1 MYGILI
7 IVPTTCTLLPM
18 IIPLAL
24 LLPLFYHHTS
34 LDTLVVSVCPRK
46 TQDLWSLPML
56 FRPASWPRY
65 QRYSDSLSGQCISL
79 QSTAAGSSY
88 NPDAS
93 HTLRKWHCAVLG
105 ATHQPTSV
113 NHRSWLESA
122 ARPCRARPVFDLE
135 RLFVVLGVALAVDLL
150 KPSLS
155 VSRFI

>member
-24 LLPLFYHHTS
+24 LLPLFQHHTS
-34 LDTLVVSVCPRK
+34 PDTLVVSVCPRK

-56 FRPASWPRY
+56 FRPASWPRH
-65 QRYSDSLSGQCISL
+65 QCHSDSLSGQCISL
-79 QSTAAGSSY
+79 QLTAAGSSY

-93 HTLRKWHCAVLG
+93 HTQSYVSCENDIVAFLALDLWCCIYMC

-113 NHRSWLESA
+113 NHCS
-122 ARPCRARPVFDLE
+122 
-135 RLFVVLGVALAVDLL
+135 
-150 KPSLS
+150 
-155 VSRFI
+155 